1 MNIATVLKTSMALPL
16 IAMLAL
22 TGCGGGGSSGTPAAS
37 NEIPPSQTPQ
47 SPGAGTGTG
56 GTGGTGTG
64 GTGGTGTGGTGGTGT
79 GGTGAGGA
87 ALMPVCGEAESYCH
101 TLEKRLNAATTAA
114 DLQFFADILALL
126 SQAVSQGDNR
136 VPDHD
141 FYRLGAVEQQALI
154 DLYYRL
160 LKAFDQPS
168 AKSPPAPP
176 QTPPTAPK
184 TGSYTSQNGPVASW
198 GVWKSDQPS
207 PANNQRR
214 FDVGTLTQEGFYA
227 NYAVTGEVTAS
238 TSSLP
243 NGTATWEGEYE
254 GVYQLADETG
264 VWGSQANDSGTAS
277 IEVDFTT
284 NENAVTVTL
293 TSSTTD
299 AKTLPGGS
307 DTAGDEWVP
316 TADLIDPKMTFN
328 NDRVNAKPSDDDDTY
343 VKIAGAVFGANAEA
357 LAGVYEFE
365 YRKDHPTDTYDGEA
379 VRVSDIRGAGWFG
392 GCKDVSDFS
401 CFQADAVTA
410 PDPDPMDDPVPDPVD
425 PPMEEDPPM
434 TTPGTYSHLS
444 FGAWGDKPGD
454 FDADDNDGDFT
465 ASLQGTDHY
474 YLRGTRTS
482 QADMDGLPTMGMAT
496 WAGTYEGQY
505 RENPADSSGWGAFAN
520 DSGTVAMDMD
530 LATGNMD
537 ITLTSTVG
545 NTFPGVTDMVD
556 TPKNSFVFDANVSFS
571 GRQSG
576 SFGGGADSTDGAHDT
591 ASALIEGAFF
601 GAEAAEA
608 GGVYNITQVGAS
620 TVVQVE
626 AVGVFGATKQ

>member
-1 MNIATVLKTSMALPL
+1 
-16 IAMLAL
+16 
-22 TGCGGGGSSGTPAAS
+22 
-37 NEIPPSQTPQ
+37 
-47 SPGAGTGTG
+47 
-56 GTGGTGTG
+56 
-64 GTGGTGTGGTGGTGT
+64 
-79 GGTGAGGA
+79 
-87 ALMPVCGEAESYCH
+87 MPVCGEAESYCH
-101 TLEKRLNAATTAA
+101 TLEKQLNAATTAA

-141 FYRLGAVEQQALI
+141 FYRLGAVEQQALT

-160 LKAFDQPS
+160 LEAFDQPS

-184 TGSYTSQNGPVASW
+184 TGSYTSQSGPVASW

-214 FDVGTLTQEGFYA
+214 FGVRTLTEEGFYA
-227 NYAVTGEVTAS
+227 SYAVTGEVTTT

-264 VWGSQANDSGTAS
+264 VWGAQANDSGTAS

-284 NENAVTVTL
+284 NEDAVTVTL
-293 TSSTTD
+293 TSGTTD

-307 DTAGDEWVP
+307 DTAGDEWAP
-316 TADLIDPKMTFN
+316 TADLIDPKTTFN

-365 YRKDHPTDTYDGEA
+365 YRKDHPTDTQDGEA

-401 CFQADAVTA
+401 CFQADDVTA
-410 PDPDPMDDPVPDPVD
+410 PDSDPVTDPDPMTDPDPV
-425 PPMEEDPPM
+425 
-434 TTPGTYSHLS
+434 TPGTYSHLS
-444 FGAWGDKPGD
+444 FGAWSDKPGN
-454 FDADDNDGDFT
+454 FDAVSNDGDFT
-465 ASLQGTDHY
+465 ASLQSVDYY

-482 QADMDGLPTMGMAT
+482 LDDIAALPSTGTAT
-496 WAGTYEGQY
+496 WNGAYVGKY
-505 RENPADSSGWGAFAN
+505 RTNPADNTGWSAFAD
-520 DSGTVAMDMD
+520 DSGTVTMVWDFSEPSMDV
-530 LATGNMD
+530 
-537 ITLTSTVG
+537 TLTSTVG
-545 NTFPGVTDMVD
+545 NTFPGVTGGVD
-556 TPKNSFVFDANVSFS
+556 TPKQSFVFDATVSFS
-571 GRQSG
+571 GGQSG
-576 SFGGGADSTDGAHDT
+576 RFNGIVHSDDT
-591 ASALIEGAFF
+591 AISTANASVEGAFF
-601 GAEAAEA
+601 GANAAEA
-608 GGVYNITQVGAS
+608 GGVYDITQVGDDTEA
-620 TVVQVE
+620 QVE
-626 AVGVFGATKQ
+626 AVGVFGATKQQ